1 MATVVCTTRLENIG
15 PCEPANYAGDT
26 VSDVLNSMA
35 ADYPRLN
42 NYLLDDQGRV
52 RKHVAI
58 FVDGELVPREH
69 VLSASVLPQ
78 SEIYLMQA
86 LSGG

>member
-15 PCEPANYAGDT
+15 PCEPATYAGDT
-26 VSDVLNSMA
+26 VADVLKNMA

-42 NYLLDDQGRV
+42 NYILDDQGRV
-52 RKHVAI
+52 RKHVAV
-58 FVDGELVPREH
+58 FVDGELVPRDLA
-69 VLSASVLPQ
+69 LSAGVLPQ